1 MSGES
6 STGHSMPPT
15 LKRTSPCERGLV
27 LILASVSLWAY
38 LFGPLMWARGF
49 WDDLEAPLVLLTAGL
64 IVTSLTWALYAALG
78 LVGRGRHKDLEL
90 TTAVM
95 GMTFLGGADTVTY
108 RVFGQHLDAEALDL
122 ILASVTT
129 GEFELDAQLVV
140 PIALRLLGMAAAVY
154 ALLRLLCYVPR
165 PAAIDAFFSRRPLAP
180 GLLVVASSVAMV
192 GVVHLLPSLGHHGE
206 RVQRAMPWGPLR
218 APPPMVL
225 DAGAVPVKV
234 TANTERDLLEDLKR
248 WHPDGVQGVQAQ
260 SKPDIL
266 LVHLESLRSSMLAP
280 DTMPFLTE
288 LSQTRCQTSPRHY
301 STGTNTS
308 GGINGLLNG
317 LSAFYHMQVK
327 REGLPS
333 VPVSVLRSL
342 GYRTGVYFT
351 KSLKYD
357 NTFDDYFAT
366 MDHVVQTPKSTRE
379 AEDIEMV
386 RLYLADPV
394 HGGTGTPR
402 MDYMIVYSSHYDY
415 YYPAEFERHTPALE
429 LGFEITSSNSDH
441 VEQSRDQLYN
451 RYKNAGL
458 FVDDLMRQLIEGLE
472 AQGRLD
478 NTIVVM
484 TGDHGEEF
492 WEHGRFGH
500 TFGLSNVQTQVV
512 MVACF
517 PERVPL
523 RYTYTSHADVMPTI
537 FDAMGVDIDV
547 GRFTTGKSWYDYDP
561 DLDHAVTAR
570 TSVKGRKVYKYV
582 VSGDGLRVEFRNRG
596 LLRATRITDADDEV
610 LRNYDGDAVVRLL
623 NRAVMDKEFSADA
636 P

>member
-1 MSGES
+1 M
-6 STGHSMPPT
+6 
-15 LKRTSPCERGLV
+15 LF
-27 LILASVSLWAY
+27 LASVALTAY
-38 LFGPLMWARGF
+38 LFGPLVWARGF
-49 WDDLEAPLVLLTAGL
+49 WGHLEAPLVLLTSGL
-64 IVTSLTWALYAALG
+64 FVTSLPWALYAAPG
-78 LVGRGRHKDLEL
+78 LFVRHRYQDLRV
-90 TTAVM
+90 TIAVM
-95 GMTFLGGADTVTY
+95 GMTFLAGADKVTY

-122 ILASVTT
+122 ILASVTS

-140 PIALRLLGMAAAVY
+140 PFALRLVGMAAAVH
-154 ALLRLLCYVPR
+154 ALLRLLCYAPR
-165 PAAIDAFFSRRPLAP
+165 PAAIGAFFDRRPLAP

-192 GVVHLLPSLGHHGE
+192 GVVDRLPSLGYHGE
-206 RVQRAMPWGPLR
+206 RVQQAMPWGPLR
-218 APPPMVL
+218 DPPPMVL
-225 DAGAVPVKV
+225 DSGAVPVEV
-234 TANTERDLLEDLKR
+234 TADTERDLLEDLKR
-248 WHPDGVQGVQAQ
+248 RWHPDAVQGVQAR

-317 LSAFYHMQVK
+317 LSAYYHMQVK
-327 REGLPS
+327 RQGLPS

-357 NTFDDYFAT
+357 DTFDDYFAT

-379 AEDIEMV
+379 AEDAEMV

-415 YYPAEFERHTPALE
+415 YYPPEFERHTPALE
-429 LGFEITSSNSDH
+429 LGFEITSSDSEH
-441 VEQSRDQLYN
+441 VERSRDQLFN

-478 NTIVVM
+478 HTIVVM

-517 PERVPL
+517 PDRVPL

-570 TSVKGRKVYKYV
+570 TSVKGRKVFKYV

-596 LLRATRITDADDEV
+596 LLQATRITDAEDEV
-610 LRNYDGDAVVRLL
+610 LRDYDGDAVARLL
-623 NRAVMDKEFSADA
+623 ERAVMDKEFSADA